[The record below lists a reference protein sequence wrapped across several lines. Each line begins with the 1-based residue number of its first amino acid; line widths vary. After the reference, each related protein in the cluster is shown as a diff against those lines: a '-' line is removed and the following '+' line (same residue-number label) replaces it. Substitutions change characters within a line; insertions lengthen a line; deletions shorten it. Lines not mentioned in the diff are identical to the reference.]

1 MPIKITVPLLGEGV
15 EEVTIVN
22 WLKAEGDAVA
32 EFEGLLVVETDKVTT
47 EIPSPINGSVLKII
61 ASEVG
66 QVVRVDTLLAWI
78 GQPGES
84 IPDGDSAP
92 DVAIQTQPVVAE
104 SRPGMAA
111 SPGPR
116 AASLPTGRNQAL
128 GFISP
133 VVARIA
139 AEHQLDLSQIKGSGR
154 DGRITKKDVLAQKSD
169 KSDLENFIP
178 HTRMRRR
185 IAEHM
190 VMSKR
195 TSPHVT
201 TVMEVDLSRMVE
213 HRKVNIN
220 GYAQNSVRL
229 TFTAYFVAA
238 TVTALK
244 AHPLVNSSW
253 GEDGLALHRQI
264 NIGMATDLGDEGL
277 IVPVI
282 HNAAELSLLELARAV
297 TDLATR
303 AREKKLQ
310 PGEVQGGTFTITN
323 HGVSG
328 SLFAM
333 PVINQPQCAIL
344 GVGKM
349 QKRIV
354 VLTDEF
360 GNDTI
365 AIRPMAY
372 LTLTFDHRILD
383 GASADHFL
391 AKVVESLENW

>member
-1 MPIKITVPLLGEGV
+1 MPVKITVPLLGEGV

-47 EIPSPINGSVLKII
+47 EIPSPVNGSVLKII
-61 ASEVG
+61 TPEVG
-66 QVVRVDTLLAWI
+66 RVVRVDSLLAWI
-78 GQPGES
+78 GQPGEP

-104 SRPGMAA
+104 SSPGMAA

-116 AASLPTGRNQAL
+116 AASLPAGRNQAL

-169 KSDLENFIP
+169 KSDLEKFVP
-178 HTRMRRR
+178 HTWMRRR
-185 IAEHM
+185 IAEHL

-195 TSPHVT
+195 ISPHVT
-201 TVMEVDLSRMVE
+201 TVMEVDLSRIIE
-213 HRKVNIN
+213 HRKMSIY
-220 GYAQNSVRL
+220 GYAQNNVRL

-238 TVTALK
+238 TISALK
-244 AHPLVNSSW
+244 AHPIVNSSW
-253 GEDGLALHRQI
+253 GEDGLVLHRQI

-328 SLFAM
+328 SLLAM

-349 QKRIV
+349 QKRVV

-383 GASADHFL
+383 GAGADHFL
-391 AKVVESLENW
+391 TKVVESLENW